1 MSDTI
6 ERHIALLG
14 LVPVLPRKRSAS
26 ELHGLLLAQGFEVN
40 QRSTE
45 RDLHKLS
52 RFGLVED
59 GGRPAGWSW
68 AQGHRMPS
76 FPPMSPDNALMLEL
90 VRRHLAT
97 ILPPGVL
104 KQLERP
110 FEEARHIL
118 EFLGESPPGR
128 WSESVAVLPD
138 GPPLAP
144 PEVAVG
150 VLEAV
155 GEALLR
161 GRQLEAAYR
170 AIGKSRARAFRFH
183 PLGLVHRDGV
193 FYLVATVDG
202 YADIRNFALQRMR
215 DARMLEQP
223 STRPEDF
230 DLGAYLHQKRA
241 FQWPHGEVVRLELK
255 VDAWLAMHLGE
266 RCLADDQAITP
277 LRGEPERS
285 RVTATVAATEQ
296 LYWWLRSL
304 GTSVE
309 VVKPARLRKRLV
321 EEIRQLGQMYAG
333 DPLPT

>member
-14 LVPVLPRKRSAS
+14 LVPVLPRKRSAP
-26 ELHGLLLAQGFEVN
+26 ELHAALVAQGFDVHL
-40 QRSTE
+40 RSTE

-68 AQGHRMPS
+68 STGHRMPG

-97 ILPPGVL
+97 ILPPGIL
-104 KQLERP
+104 KQMQRP
-110 FEEARHIL
+110 FEEARHTL
-118 EFLGESPPGR
+118 EFLGDSPPGR

-144 PEVAVG
+144 PEVAAG

-161 GRQLEAAYR
+161 GRQLEAGYR
-170 AIGKSRARAFRFH
+170 ALGKSRGRTFRFH

-193 FYLVATVDG
+193 FYLVATVDD
-202 YADIRNFALQRMR
+202 YVDIRNFALQRMR
-215 DARMLEQP
+215 DAIVLEQP
-223 STRPEDF
+223 AKRPAGF
-230 DLGAYLHQKRA
+230 DLATYLHEKHA
-241 FQWPHGEVVRLELK
+241 FQWPHGETVRLELK
-255 VDAWLAMHLGE
+255 VDAWLATHLGE
-266 RCLADDQAITP
+266 RRLADDQSITP
-277 LRGEPERS
+277 LRADAGRS
-285 RVTATVAATEQ
+285 RVTATVNATEQ

-309 VVKPARLRKRLV
+309 VVKPVRLRKRMA
-321 EEIRQLGQMYAG
+321 EEVRALAEIYG
-333 DPLPT
+333 